1 MMSLKQRCS
10 MKELIVQKELTL
22 IRQMHQ
28 RNVCFVII
36 STLKILNLNLSQM
49 LALDV
54 VLGVSFWKQK
64 TLQY

>member
-1 MMSLKQRCS
+1 MSLKQRCS

>member
-1 MMSLKQRCS
+1 MSLKQRCS

-36 STLKILNLNLSQM
+36 GTLKILNLNLSQM